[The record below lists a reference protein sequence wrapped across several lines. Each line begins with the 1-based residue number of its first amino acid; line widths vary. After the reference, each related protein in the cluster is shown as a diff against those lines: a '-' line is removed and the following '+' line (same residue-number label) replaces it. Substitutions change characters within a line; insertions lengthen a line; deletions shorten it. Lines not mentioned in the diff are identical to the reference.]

1 MPQVKVFRGANEE
14 AINTWLSENPGIKIL
29 KMQVAIA
36 GCLRLR
42 MGQRAQSAKRELVVF
57 LYEEPQKPRVRS
69 I

>member
-29 KMQVAIA
+29 KMQVAIGMSA
-36 GCLRLR
+36 ATHGSNV
-42 MGQRAQSAKRELVVF
+42 QSAKRELVVF